1 MEAIDSK
8 TEDFNLNII
17 NENNVFYI
25 NYLKQLFD
33 KEGNTILNK
42 VCELIISEI
51 SLKSWISAEECKHNE
66 IYVFY
71 LLFIQKN
78 DVFNALSSTEQLD
91 YIYDIVYSKMK

>member
-17 NENNVFYI
+17 NENIVFYI

-66 IYVFY
+66 IYVFLYY
-71 LLFIQKN
+71 LYRKMMFLMHYLQQNIQIIYMILFIVK
-78 DVFNALSSTEQLD
+78 
-91 YIYDIVYSKMK
+91 